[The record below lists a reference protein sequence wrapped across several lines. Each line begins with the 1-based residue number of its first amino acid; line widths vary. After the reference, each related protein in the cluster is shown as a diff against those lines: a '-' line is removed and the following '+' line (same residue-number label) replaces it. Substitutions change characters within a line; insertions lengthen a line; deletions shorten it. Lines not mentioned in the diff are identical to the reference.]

1 MLEKLNKDAIH
12 RMDQAVEHVVME
24 LAKVRTDRAN
34 PDLLNSIQI
43 DYYGSMMPLNQVSTI
58 SVPEPRLITLQ
69 PFEKSLIADIEKAIM
84 DSNLGLTPSN
94 NGNSVLIPIPALSE
108 ERRKDL
114 IKYVHQ
120 LIEEGRIAIRN
131 IRRDILHHLKEYGK
145 EEHISEDEIRRQELE
160 IQKITDR
167 HIDSLNVM
175 QDNKEKELLEN

>member
-24 LAKVRTDRAN
+24 LTKVRTGRAN

-69 PFEKSLIADIEKAIM
+69 PFEKSLIGDIEKAIM

-108 ERRKDL
+108 QRRKDL
-114 IKYVHQ
+114 IKYLHQ

>member
-24 LAKVRTDRAN
+24 LTKVRTGRAN

-114 IKYVHQ
+114 IKYVH
-120 LIEEGRIAIRN
+120 LLFEEGRIAIRN

>member
-1 MLEKLNKDAIH
+1 MLEKLNKDAIR

-24 LAKVRTDRAN
+24 LTKVRTGRAN

-167 HIDSLNVM
+167 HIDSLNVI

>member
-1 MLEKLNKDAIH
+1 MLEKLNKDAIR

-24 LAKVRTDRAN
+24 LTKVRTGRAN

>member
-1 MLEKLNKDAIH
+1 MLEKLNNDAIH

-24 LAKVRTDRAN
+24 LTKVRTGRAN

-43 DYYGSMMPLNQVSTI
+43 DYYGSIMPLNQVSTI

>member
-24 LAKVRTDRAN
+24 LAKVRTGRAN

-69 PFEKSLIADIEKAIM
+69 PFEKSLIGDIEKAIM

>member
-1 MLEKLNKDAIH
+1 MLEKLNNDAIH

-24 LAKVRTDRAN
+24 LTKVRTGRAN

-131 IRRDILHHLKEYGK
+131 IRRDILHHLKEYGT